1 MDSVLGW
8 LFALALVS
16 GGLLWFVKACIDS
29 YEQYL
34 YNRRHGWQ

>member
-8 LFALALVS
+8 VFALVLTI
-16 GGLLWFVKACIDS
+16 GGFLWFAKACIDS